1 MFCYIIRLNYR
12 LFSRG
17 VVCYMKRKLS
27 ISIEADKIDL
37 IEEKVNN
44 GVFRNKSHLIEFAL
58 DKFLQNNSIPAAD
71 NKCDKEED
79 IE

>member
-1 MFCYIIRLNYR
+1 
-12 LFSRG
+12 
-17 VVCYMKRKLS
+17 MKRKLS